1 MFEYFKVEFLAVP
14 VLLYYTRR
22 RISEDAEI
30 QFVPNPMATFST
42 VFVHF
47 LSRIEMK
54 VQDMFIN
61 VTCSNSSFDIISIF
75 FYKSHLDPLV
85 NREAVDFLGM
95 IYGGLFSG
103 LKRFNMLSLFGIP
116 DL

>member
-1 MFEYFKVEFLAVP
+1 MSLAATAA
-14 VLLYYTRR
+14 L
-22 RISEDAEI
+22 ISS
-30 QFVPNPMATFST
+30 QFF
-42 VFVHF
+42 H
-47 LSRIEMK
+47 
-54 VQDMFIN
+54 
-61 VTCSNSSFDIISIF
+61 
-75 FYKSHLDPLV
+75 KSHLDPLV